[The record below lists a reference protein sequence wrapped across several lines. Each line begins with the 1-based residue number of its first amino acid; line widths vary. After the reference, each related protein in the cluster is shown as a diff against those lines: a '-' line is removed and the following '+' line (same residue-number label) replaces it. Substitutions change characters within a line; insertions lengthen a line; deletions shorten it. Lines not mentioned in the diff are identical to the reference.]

1 MIKKY
6 LTTVILVPIYFSDFY
21 KKNFFRSSRKATFAL
36 GHNLAL
42 GHAFGH
48 ALGHQLT
55 LGRPA
60 LAPASAVSRVN
71 DCHFS
76 TTK

>member
-48 ALGHQLT
+48 QLT